1 MNAPLHLLKEMEQD
15 VPYKSA
21 AQHDKKRYL
30 WLISPFLPVLGM
42 GILAG
47 YQFAPKPVKKVFA
60 LGGPL
65 LLHVIIPT
73 IDTLIGQ
80 DANNPSNE
88 DVKRLEEDRYY
99 SRLVKSFIPLQYA
112 ANIY

>member
-15 VPYKSA
+15 VPYKSTT
-21 AQHDKKRYL
+21 QLDKKRYL

-47 YQFAPKPVKKVFA
+47 YQFAPKPAKKVFA

-65 LLHVIIPT
+65 LLHLIIPT

-80 DANNPSNE
+80 DANNPSN
-88 DVKRLEEDRYY
+88 LIWQQNISYTY
-99 SRLVKSFIPLQYA
+99 SYLLILPYLFYS
-112 ANIY
+112 

>member
-1 MNAPLHLLKEMEQD
+1 
-15 VPYKSA
+15 
-21 AQHDKKRYL
+21 
-30 WLISPFLPVLGM
+30 M

-47 YQFAPKPVKKVFA
+47 YQFAPKPAKKVFA

-99 SRLVKSFIPLQYA
+99 SRLVKVLFLCNMPPIFMQLIWLDGHKPR
-112 ANIY
+112 